1 MRICLFVFCSGGR
14 TGADGTAMRPSDI
27 LLFSFFH
34 VSTDT
39 LASKDGIQSIS
50 LVTRD
55 GSSDSS
61 IVIRMALELELATL

>member
-1 MRICLFVFCSGGR
+1 
-14 TGADGTAMRPSDI
+14 MRPSDI